1 MAACRFDVC
10 MVLMCSLFALPAARA
25 DLESERYEPG
35 PDAPAGYFPGP
46 NSDAR
51 GLNLSGSLIVFQ
63 DLRGAKFD
71 GADLRRV
78 IFWQTVFDERTSF
91 RGADLRGAQFQDVR
105 LKGVDFEGALITHL
119 FVDQATLR
127 GDQIKSTESYRRRD
141 LSGCN
146 LTASVEDEWD
156 GQKRGPTGV
165 QDLSLAGFDLVET
178 SFVGID
184 LTKMDLSGADL
195 ARARFRGCQVRQDQI
210 FKSRGFSY
218 PSKPTDRQSPPVQYA
233 GMRFENMDLRGWNFV
248 KANLRHASFVGC
260 QLDGADFSGAEI
272 EGAQLG
278 QITADQLASTAN
290 FRRGELIGVTLRTI
304 DLRDR
309 DFSRMNLTGVHF
321 LDCKVQGVDLTDAVV
336 TNASFCND
344 AGRPDDKFS
353 LDQIRSTWNARN
365 GRLDG
370 VCLPLSAVHLSGS
383 STSAPK

>member
-10 MVLMCSLFALPAARA
+10 MVLMCSLVALPAARA

-35 PDAPAGYFPGP
+35 PNAPAEYFPGP

-71 GADLRRV
+71 GADLRQV
-78 IFWQTVFDERTSF
+78 IFWQTLFDERTSF
-91 RGADLRGAQFQDVR
+91 RGADLRGAQFQDVQ
-105 LKGVDFEGALITHL
+105 LEGVDFQAALINYL
-119 FVDQATLR
+119 LVDQATLR
-127 GDQIKSTESYRRRD
+127 ADQIKATESYRRHD
-141 LSGCN
+141 LSGCK
-146 LTASVEDEWD
+146 LTATLWNGRENVPA
-156 GQKRGPTGV
+156 RV
-165 QDLSLAGFDLVET
+165 QDLSLAGFDLVGT

-184 LTKMDLSGADL
+184 LTKMDLSDTDL
-195 ARARFRGCQVRQDQI
+195 ARTRFRGCQVRQDQI

-218 PSKPTDRQSPPVQYA
+218 PSEPTDRQSPPVQYA
-233 GMRFENMDLRGWNFV
+233 GMRFENMDLRGWSFV

-336 TNASFCND
+336 TNANFCSH

>member
-1 MAACRFDVC
+1 
-10 MVLMCSLFALPAARA
+10 
-25 DLESERYEPG
+25 
-35 PDAPAGYFPGP
+35 
-46 NSDAR
+46 
-51 GLNLSGSLIVFQ
+51 LIVFQ
-63 DLRGAKFD
+63 DLCGAKFD
-71 GADLRRV
+71 GADLRRARF
-78 IFWQTVFDERTSF
+78 IQTVFNDRTSF
-91 RGADLRGAQFQDVR
+91 RGADLRGGELVDVK
-105 LKGVDFEGALITHL
+105 LKGVDFEGALINQL
-119 FVDQATLR
+119 LVDQATLR
-127 GDQIKSTESYRRRD
+127 ADQIKATESYRRRD
-141 LSGCN
+141 LSGCK
-146 LTASVEDEWD
+146 LEASVQDEWD
-156 GQKRGPTGV
+156 GQNRGWTGV

-184 LTKMDLSGADL
+184 LTKMDLSDTDL
-195 ARARFRGCQVRQDQI
+195 ARTRFRGCQVRQDQI

-218 PSKPTDRQSPPVQYA
+218 PSEPTDRQSPPVQYA
-233 GMRFENMDLRGWNFV
+233 GMRFENMDLRGWSFV

-336 TNASFCND
+336 TNANFCSH